1 MKKLL
6 ASQFLNKGAVL
17 KAVKYEDSDTNV
29 QDLIKETNKKQSE
42 VLKLKEINQ
51 EILNMVVQ
59 L

>member
-6 ASQFLNKGAVL
+6 ASQFLIKGAVL